1 MKRIPF
7 GSAPTGCLVG
17 AVSVLLSL
25 GCGTPDK
32 LPGGGGG
39 SGGVGGVTVNLTDIQ
54 AGAPGTG
61 GEGGTTGSTGTSGNV
76 EATCGDTTITPNQA
90 PVDVL
95 IVLDRSDS
103 MGYSMGDDCYCA
115 SYPANLRQ
123 GSLCNPQPADC
134 GDRWTVVSAAVDQ
147 TVAANPQLNWG
158 LDLFSAPSSPA
169 CSVSLVPQVL
179 IGTNNVLPIQSLLA
193 TMDLQLWTPTAA
205 AVNAARMYLETV
217 TDGNDKVILLATD
230 GEPNCMNGK
239 ASSEDDM
246 ANTAAAVAAAAA
258 EGYPVYV
265 VGIGPAFA
273 VANLDQLAQAGGTGH
288 YYPAES
294 AESLAESLATISKI
308 VSTTCEFQTPMSP
321 PDDSKVWVYVD
332 KTLINQVATS
342 TEDGWRFGA
351 TSSNIVLT
359 GSYCAD
365 LLAGAPSTVQIIFGC
380 KDYIPPINIP

>member
-1 MKRIPF
+1 
-7 GSAPTGCLVG
+7 
-17 AVSVLLSL
+17 
-25 GCGTPDK
+25 
-32 LPGGGGG
+32 
-39 SGGVGGVTVNLTDIQ
+39 
-54 AGAPGTG
+54 
-61 GEGGTTGSTGTSGNV
+61 
-76 EATCGDTTITPNQA
+76 
-90 PVDVL
+90 
-95 IVLDRSDS
+95 
-103 MGYSMGDDCYCA
+103 
-115 SYPANLRQ
+115 
-123 GSLCNPQPADC
+123 
-134 GDRWTVVSAAVDQ
+134 
-147 TVAANPQLNWG
+147 
-158 LDLFSAPSSPA
+158 
-169 CSVSLVPQVL
+169 VSLVPQVL

-273 VANLDQLAQAGGTGH
+273 VANLDQLAQVGGTGH